1 VELKSLEIS
10 SQFITEELIKM
21 KIIEKLLSEKRAE
34 RQGVQAG
41 LF

>member
-34 RQGVQAG
+34 RQGVQAD